1 MHIHNQQSNSQQSAS
16 RGRTLSTLGHF
27 SVGLLQIW
35 LTVNKLIALDT
46 ANKGDATAAVV
57 VAVVSFSPF
66 CLNKTI

>member
-1 MHIHNQQSNSQQSAS
+1 MHIHNHQSSSQRSAR
-16 RGRTLSTLGHF
+16 RGRTLSTLGNF
-27 SVGLLQIW
+27 LVGLLQIW

-57 VAVVSFSPF
+57 VVAVIFSPF